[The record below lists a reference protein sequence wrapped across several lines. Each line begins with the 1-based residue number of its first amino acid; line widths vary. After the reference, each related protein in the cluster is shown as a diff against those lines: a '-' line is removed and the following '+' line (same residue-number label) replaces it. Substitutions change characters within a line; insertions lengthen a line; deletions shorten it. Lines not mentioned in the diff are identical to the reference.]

1 MSSTPQQILD
11 EAPMSRVQVIAV
23 TMCVLLNALDGFDVL
38 SISFASPGIAVEWG
52 IDRAQLGIVL
62 SMELVGMAFG
72 SVVLGRVADQYGRRP
87 TILGCLCVMASGM
100 LAAGMSSGVAELSV
114 YRLFTG
120 FGIGGMLAATN
131 AATAEFSNA
140 KRRPL
145 AVIVMAAGYPFGAI
159 VGGAIA
165 SELLISFDWRAVFFL
180 GAFATAA
187 FFPLVW
193 FLLPESVFYLA
204 QNQPENALL
213 RINQSLTRMGH
224 RAVSRLP
231 QIVTGLKVSTRELFV
246 GGLRR
251 KTTLLTIAFFAHIM
265 TFYFILKWIPKLVV
279 DMGFHPSE
287 AGGVLVWANVG
298 GLMGSLTLGL
308 LSQKF
313 KVHTLILLVL
323 LGSVLM
329 VSYFGQGQS
338 DLAELA
344 LVAGAAGFFT
354 NGTIVGLY
362 YLFAQQFPTELR
374 AGGTGFVIGVGRGG
388 ATLGPVLAGF
398 MFSNGFGLDVVA
410 FTMAAGSLIA
420 FIALIMLRAND

>member
-1 MSSTPQQILD
+1 
-11 EAPMSRVQVIAV
+11 
-23 TMCVLLNALDGFDVL
+23 
-38 SISFASPGIAVEWG
+38 
-52 IDRAQLGIVL
+52 
-62 SMELVGMAFG
+62 
-72 SVVLGRVADQYGRRP
+72 
-87 TILGCLCVMASGM
+87 
-100 LAAGMSSGVAELSV
+100 
-114 YRLFTG
+114 
-120 FGIGGMLAATN
+120 
-131 AATAEFSNA
+131 
-140 KRRPL
+140 
-145 AVIVMAAGYPFGAI
+145 
-159 VGGAIA
+159 
-165 SELLISFDWRAVFFL
+165 
-180 GAFATAA
+180 
-187 FFPLVW
+187 
-193 FLLPESVFYLA
+193 
-204 QNQPENALL
+204 
-213 RINQSLTRMGH
+213 
-224 RAVSRLP
+224 LP

-251 KTTLLTIAFFAHIM
+251 KTTLLTVAYFAHIM

-344 LVAGAAGFFT
+344 LVAAAAGFFT

>member
-52 IDRAQLGIVL
+52 VDRAQLGIVL

-72 SVVLGRVADQYGRRP
+72 SVVLGRIADQYGRRP
-87 TILGCLCVMASGM
+87 TILGCLFIMAAGM
-100 LAAGMSSGVAELSV
+100 LAAGMSSGVTELSV

-131 AATAEFSNA
+131 AATAEFSNV

-145 AVIVMAAGYPFGAI
+145 AVIIMAAGYPFGAI

-165 SELLISFDWRAVFFL
+165 SELLVSFDWRAVFLL
-180 GAFATAA
+180 GAFITAA

-193 FLLPESVFYLA
+193 FLLPESVFFLA

-224 RAVSRLP
+224 RAVSGLP

-251 KTTLLTIAFFAHIM
+251 KTTLLTVAYFSHIM

-298 GLMGSLTLGL
+298 GLMGSLVLGL

-313 KVHTLILLVL
+313 KVHTLILMVL

-344 LVAGAAGFFT
+344 LVAAAAGFFT

-362 YLFAQQFPTELR
+362 YLFTHVFPTELR

-398 MFSNGFGLDVVA
+398 MFSYGIGLDVVA